1 MTWLKDSNT
10 HLNKTEQDNSKS
22 DKSDLLCEGCLVKA
36 GALRQYQH
44 NNCSGFVFGYDVE
57 ITDEVFNNLENSNF
71 EMRVVLFEINR
82 MVRRGYVNLG
92 ENLNYQLMAMFS
104 ENKNT

>member
-1 MTWLKDSNT
+1 MNIERPNNDEKRPD
-10 HLNKTEQDNSKS
+10 EGKS
-22 DKSDLLCEGCLVKA
+22 DKSVLLCGNSLVKA

-44 NNCSGFVFGYDVE
+44 NDCSGFVFGYDLE
-57 ITDEVFNNLENSNF
+57 ITDELFNNLENSNF
-71 EMRVVLFEINR
+71 EMRGVLFEINR

-104 ENKNT
+104 ENKDT